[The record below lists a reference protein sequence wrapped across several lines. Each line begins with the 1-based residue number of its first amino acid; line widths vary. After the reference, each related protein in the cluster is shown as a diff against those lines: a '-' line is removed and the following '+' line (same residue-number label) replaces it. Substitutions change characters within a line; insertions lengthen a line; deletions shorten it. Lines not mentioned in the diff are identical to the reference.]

1 MKRVIALLIALATA
15 PALAE
20 PPEAA
25 LVGALGVQIE
35 KPAGDHVHFSQGS
48 GVYLG
53 DGLVLTAAHVVA
65 VDPANPVSSVI
76 LDGWKTDARLI
87 ATGAN
92 GLDLALLKIEPAD
105 LSRQRRDMK
114 RVDTCPANTAAN
126 QPVVVAALGTVTL
139 SKTVGFPINAPAL
152 KGDWTNILA
161 TGYTH
166 GASGGGLFD
175 AGKGCLAGI
184 VIIEATAPGVELT
197 QFVPA
202 PEITVFLSTYHNAH
216 QN

>member
-1 MKRVIALLIALATA
+1 MRKLAFLIALASA
-15 PALAE
+15 PSLAE
-20 PPEAA
+20 PPDAA

-53 DGLVLTAAHVVA
+53 GGLVLTAAHVVE
-65 VDPANPVSSVI
+65 VDPANPVASII
-76 LDGWKTDARLI
+76 LDGWKTDATVA
-87 ATGAN
+87 ATGEH
-92 GLDLALLKIEPAD
+92 GLDLALLRIDPAE
-105 LSRQRRDMK
+105 LSHQRRDMK
-114 RVDTCPANTAAN
+114 PVETCAASMAAN

-139 SKTVGFPINAPAL
+139 SRTVGFPIDAPAL

-166 GASGGGLFD
+166 GASGGGVFD
-175 AGKGCLAGI
+175 AAKGCLAGI
-184 VIIEATAPGVELT
+184 IVIEATAPGVELT

-202 PEITVFLSTYHNAH
+202 PDIAALLGTYHGAH
-216 QN
+216 

>member
-1 MKRVIALLIALATA
+1 MRRIAALLFALAA
-15 PALAE
+15 LPALAE
-20 PPEAA
+20 PPDAA
-25 LVGALGVQIE
+25 LVAALGVQIE

-53 DGLVLTAAHVVA
+53 DGLVLTAAHVVKL
-65 VDPANPVSSVI
+65 DPANPVSSVI
-76 LDGWKTDARLI
+76 LDGWKTDARLV
-87 ATGAN
+87 ATGN
-92 GLDLALLKIEPAD
+92 ELDLALLRIEPGD
-105 LSRQRRDMK
+105 LSSQRREMK
-114 RVDTCPANTAAN
+114 RVTTCPANTVAN

-175 AGKGCLAGI
+175 ASKGCLAGI
-184 VIIEATAPGVELT
+184 VIIEATAPGIELT

-202 PEITVFLSTYHNAH
+202 PQIAGFLAAYQNAR
-216 QN
+216 

>member
-1 MKRVIALLIALATA
+1 MRRIAALLFALAA
-15 PALAE
+15 LPALAE
-20 PPEAA
+20 PPDAA
-25 LVGALGVQIE
+25 LVAALGVQIE

-53 DGLVLTAAHVVA
+53 DGLVLTAAHVVKL
-65 VDPANPVSSVI
+65 DPANPVSSVI
-76 LDGWKTDARLI
+76 LDGWKTDA
-87 ATGAN
+87 
-92 GLDLALLKIEPAD
+92 
-105 LSRQRRDMK
+105 LSSQRREMK
-114 RVDTCPANTAAN
+114 RVTTCPANTVAN

-175 AGKGCLAGI
+175 ASKGCLAGI
-184 VIIEATAPGVELT
+184 VIIEATAPGIELT

-202 PEITVFLSTYHNAH
+202 PQIAGFLAAYQNAR
-216 QN
+216 

>member
-1 MKRVIALLIALATA
+1 MKRLLLVLALAAA

-25 LVGALGVQIE
+25 LVAALGVQIE

-53 DGLVLTAAHVVA
+53 DGLVLTAAHVVQL
-65 VDPANPVSSVI
+65 DPANPVSSVI
-76 LDGWKTDARLI
+76 LDGWKTDAKLV
-87 ATGAN
+87 ATGSN

-114 RVDTCPANTAAN
+114 RVETCPASTAAN

-139 SKTVGFPINAPAL
+139 SKTVGFPINAPVL

-202 PEITVFLSTYHNAH
+202 PDIAAFVAAYRGGH
-216 QN
+216 

>member
-1 MKRVIALLIALATA
+1 MKRIVALLAALAVA
-15 PALAE
+15 PAVAE

-25 LVGALGVQIE
+25 LVAALGVQIE

-53 DGLVLTAAHVVA
+53 DGLVLTAAHVIK
-65 VDPANPVSSVI
+65 VDPGNPVSSVI
-76 LDGWKTDARLI
+76 LDGWKTDARLV
-87 ATGAN
+87 ATGN
-92 GLDLALLKIEPAD
+92 ELDLALLKIDPAE
-105 LSRQRRDMK
+105 LSRQRREMSP
-114 RVDTCPANTAAN
+114 VATCAANTAAN

-175 AGKGCLAGI
+175 ANKGCLAGI
-184 VIIEATAPGVELT
+184 VVIEATAPGVEFT

-202 PEITVFLSTYHNAH
+202 PQIAGFVAAYRGR
-216 QN
+216 